1 MPMAIIGRHSMLLT
15 LQSVWEQHLFYTNHF
30 LIKKGNTM
38 RNLFIIGLITLSL
51 TACSDVQKEP
61 PCATQIVNG
70 RSIIIPP
77 EFDIQP
83 K

>member
-1 MPMAIIGRHSMLLT
+1 
-15 LQSVWEQHLFYTNHF
+15 
-30 LIKKGNTM
+30 M